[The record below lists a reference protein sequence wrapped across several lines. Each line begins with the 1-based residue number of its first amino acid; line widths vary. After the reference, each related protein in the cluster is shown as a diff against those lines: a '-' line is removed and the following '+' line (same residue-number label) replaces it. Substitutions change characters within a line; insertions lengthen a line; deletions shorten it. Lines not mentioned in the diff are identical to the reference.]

1 MTFVA
6 HASGNSLRLIHPDVR
21 RTLCSWISNDIRVRI
36 RPCAWKDGSLALQK
50 VRSLIN
56 KQSFTLWI
64 KKWNMYIPLRLYLK
78 KKTWNG
84 GGRKTSHI
92 KHEIKG
98 KRFTYCF
105 MQNGILI
112 RTCLLNLERRRL
124 RFIHLP
130 IFIKSF
136 ICTCIWC
143 CNFWI

>member
-1 MTFVA
+1 MSEENPQVFSV
-6 HASGNSLRLIHPDVR
+6 
-21 RTLCSWISNDIRVRI
+21 CSWISNDISVRI
-36 RPCAWKDGSLALQK
+36 RPCAWKDGSPALQK
-50 VRSLIN
+50 VWSLIN

-78 KKTWNG
+78 KKHEMKEG

-92 KHEIKG
+92 KHETKG
-98 KRFTYCF
+98 ERFTYCF

-124 RFIHLP
+124 RFIHLS
-130 IFIKSF
+130 IFRKSF